1 MEKKEIS
8 MIVERA
14 KNEFGTSKLALL
26 IGIHS
31 NHVNSVIRG
40 NQALP
45 LPSALR
51 LAELLEADPLTI
63 ICANAALMEKNQD
76 KKKYLESHILPL
88 EISRIISAYGNKIN
102 SVDHTNKFNWM
113 STDFFDRRRKEVLQ
127 GANGMEER
135 RKAEPRRS
143 RFFSPPWFLKKS

>member
-102 SVDHTNKFNWM
+102 SVDHTINLIGCQRISSIDVEKKFCRARMAW
-113 STDFFDRRRKEVLQ
+113 KKGE
-127 GANGMEER
+127 
-135 RKAEPRRS
+135 KRS
-143 RFFSPPWFLKKS
+143 RVGAAFFLHLGF